1 MYIYIFEDGVVKCY
15 TEISDGDL
23 DACDDGLLTIID
35 ISKSGEIPKTYIDGE
50 WVDVDN
56 ELNEND

>member
-1 MYIYIFEDGVVKCY
+1 MYIYIFEDCSIKY
-15 TEISDGDL
+15 LTEISDNDL

-35 ISKSGEIPKTYIDGE
+35 IGQHGKIPKTYIDGE

>member
-1 MYIYIFEDGVVKCY
+1 MYIYIFEDGGINY
-15 TEISDGDL
+15 LTEISDGDL

-35 ISKSGEIPKTYIDGE
+35 ISQHGEIPKIYIDSE